1 MLLTLRIDWVYIV
14 DVDVYGTSGFL
25 DRSISIIFFLIVK
38 TFGFSDNDNSALT
51 KDEGLSDQ
59 LDPVILSL
67 KNTITLRN
75 MQRNMEWWRRE
86 ASCYACQFRPCAQ
99 LQTIG

>member
-1 MLLTLRIDWVYIV
+1 MLLALRINWVYIV

-25 DRSISIIFFLIVK
+25 DRSISIIFFLTVK
-38 TFGFSDNDNSALT
+38 TFDFSDNDNSALT
-51 KDEGLSDQ
+51 KDEGHSDQ

-75 MQRNMEWWRRE
+75 MEWWRRE
-86 ASCYACQFRPCAQ
+86 ASCYACQFRTCAQ
-99 LQTIG
+99 LQTVG